1 MTELGLLGP
10 ENTFHDIAR
19 KRFIPQLSYR
29 FYSSFNDIF
38 KALKSNQIEKALI
51 AIENNS
57 SGLVANNLARIKE
70 EGYKICE
77 SFQLPVHLCLASA
90 KPMPLER
97 IKKKYSHTMAIKE
110 TQGFFLKYSHITFIA
125 STSTAGAIEELKNN
139 KDQNAAVIA
148 SQEAIEAQGL
158 ILLSKNIE
166 GHTDNKTTFAL
177 IENN

>member
-1 MTELGLLGP
+1 
-10 ENTFHDIAR
+10 
-19 KRFIPQLSYR
+19 
-29 FYSSFNDIF
+29 
-38 KALKSNQIEKALI
+38 
-51 AIENNS
+51 
-57 SGLVANNLARIKE
+57 
-70 EGYKICE
+70 
-77 SFQLPVHLCLASA
+77 
-90 KPMPLER
+90 
-97 IKKKYSHTMAIKE
+97 MAIKE